1 MIGIILLDA
10 IVEMSISEVVV
21 GMIFFKVWE
30 EKLKK
35 PLFFLTLIYIYA
47 LGELSSLVYVLILN

>member
-21 GMIFFKVWE
+21 VMIFFKVWE
-30 EKLKK
+30 EKFKK
-35 PLFFLTLIYIYA
+35 TFIFLDFDPYLCFRGTF
-47 LGELSSLVYVLILN
+47 